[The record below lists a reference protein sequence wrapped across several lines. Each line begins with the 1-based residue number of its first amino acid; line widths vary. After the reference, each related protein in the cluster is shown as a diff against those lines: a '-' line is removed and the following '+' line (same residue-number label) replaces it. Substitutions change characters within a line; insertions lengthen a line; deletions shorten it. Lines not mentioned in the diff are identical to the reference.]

1 MRLKKIP
8 VFTPRLLILVNDW
21 DEAGSG
27 GPITDTINRSGESKM
42 AEVKRF
48 DPRELI
54 ESKLPG
60 TLRTPGGD
68 PIADRLSSVETALQE
83 MRHEFREMREMFV
96 ERERKG
102 ALLVDAY
109 KQVLADMD
117 DLFEAQRHE
126 NIKREESIR
135 FFLSSI
141 ESRLAADL
149 RADLGL
155 CAPDGS
161 RKGVWPFR
169 KAA

>member
-1 MRLKKIP
+1 MIGLMPGRG
-8 VFTPRLLILVNDW
+8 
-21 DEAGSG
+21 E
-27 GPITDTINRSGESKM
+27 PIAVTITRWGDSEM
-42 AEVKRF
+42 AAAKRF
-48 DPRELI
+48 DPRELV

-60 TLRTPGGD
+60 TIRTPEGD
-68 PIADRLSSVETALQE
+68 PVSDRLSAVETALQE

-109 KQVLADMD
+109 KQVLADMA

-141 ESRLAADL
+141 ESRLAVDL

-155 CAPDGS
+155 CGPDGS

>member
-1 MRLKKIP
+1 MT
-8 VFTPRLLILVNDW
+8 V
-21 DEAGSG
+21 A
-27 GPITDTINRSGESKM
+27 
-42 AEVKRF
+42 KRF
-48 DPRELI
+48 DPRELV

-60 TLRTPGGD
+60 ALRTPDGD
-68 PIADRLSSVETALQE
+68 PVSDRLAVETCMQE
-83 MRHEFREMREMFV
+83 MRNEFREMRDLFV

-109 KQVLADMD
+109 KQVLADMA

-141 ESRLAADL
+141 ESRLAVDL

-161 RKGVWPFR
+161 RKGVWSFR

>member
-1 MRLKKIP
+1 MSAEL
-8 VFTPRLLILVNDW
+8 
-21 DEAGSG
+21 
-27 GPITDTINRSGESKM
+27 TDRVTIM
-42 AEVKRF
+42 TAAKRF
-48 DPRELI
+48 DPRELV

-60 TLRTPGGD
+60 AIRTPDGD
-68 PIADRLSSVETALQE
+68 PVSDRLASVESAMQE
-83 MRHEFREMREMFV
+83 MRHEFREMRELFV

-109 KQVLADMD
+109 KQVLAEMA

-126 NIKREESIR
+126 NIKREESLR

-141 ESRLAADL
+141 ESRLAVDL

>member
-1 MRLKKIP
+1 MS
-8 VFTPRLLILVNDW
+8 
-21 DEAGSG
+21 A
-27 GPITDTINRSGESKM
+27 
-42 AEVKRF
+42 AKRF
-48 DPRELI
+48 DPREMVA
-54 ESKLPG
+54 SRLPG
-60 TLRTPGGD
+60 ALASADGD
-68 PIADRLSSVETALQE
+68 AVSDRLSSVEIAIQE
-83 MRHEFREMREMFV
+83 MRAEFRELHTLFT

-102 ALLVDAY
+102 AMLVDAY
-109 KQVLADMD
+109 KQVLADMA

-141 ESRLAADL
+141 EARLASGL

-155 CAPDGS
+155 SEGEGP

>member
-1 MRLKKIP
+1 MSMT
-8 VFTPRLLILVNDW
+8 V
-21 DEAGSG
+21 A
-27 GPITDTINRSGESKM
+27 
-42 AEVKRF
+42 KRF
-48 DPRELI
+48 DPRELV

-60 TLRTPGGD
+60 AIRTPDGD
-68 PIADRLSSVETALQE
+68 PVSDRLAAVEICMQE
-83 MRHEFREMREMFV
+83 MRHEFREMRDLFV

-109 KQVLADMD
+109 KQVLADMA

-141 ESRLAADL
+141 ESRLAVDL

>member
-1 MRLKKIP
+1 MT
-8 VFTPRLLILVNDW
+8 V
-21 DEAGSG
+21 A
-27 GPITDTINRSGESKM
+27 
-42 AEVKRF
+42 KRF
-48 DPRELI
+48 DPRELV

-60 TLRTPGGD
+60 ALRTPDGD
-68 PIADRLSSVETALQE
+68 PVSDRLAAVETCMQE
-83 MRHEFREMREMFV
+83 MRNEFREMRDLFV

-109 KQVLADMD
+109 KQVLADMA

-141 ESRLAADL
+141 ESRLAVDL

-155 CAPDGS
+155 CTPDGS

>member
-1 MRLKKIP
+1 MIVLKPGRGEPI
-8 VFTPRLLILVNDW
+8 
-21 DEAGSG
+21 AGRV
-27 GPITDTINRSGESKM
+27 TRSGDSKM
-42 AEVKRF
+42 AAAKRF
-48 DPRELI
+48 DPRELV

-60 TLRTPGGD
+60 TLRTPEGD
-68 PIADRLSSVETALQE
+68 PVSDRLSSVETALQE
-83 MRHEFREMREMFV
+83 MRHEFKEMREMFV

-109 KQVLADMD
+109 KQVLADMA

-141 ESRLAADL
+141 ESRLAVDL

>member
-1 MRLKKIP
+1 MS
-8 VFTPRLLILVNDW
+8 
-21 DEAGSG
+21 A
-27 GPITDTINRSGESKM
+27 
-42 AEVKRF
+42 AKRF
-48 DPRELI
+48 DPREMV
-54 ESKLPG
+54 ESRLPG
-60 TLRTPGGD
+60 ALTTPDGD
-68 PIADRLSSVETALQE
+68 PVSDRLAAVETAMQE
-83 MRHEFREMREMFV
+83 MRHEFREMRELFL

-109 KQVLADMD
+109 KQVLADMA

-141 ESRLAADL
+141 ESRLAVDL

-155 CAPDGS
+155 GTS
-161 RKGVWPFR
+161 EGGRKGVWPFR

>member
-1 MRLKKIP
+1 MS
-8 VFTPRLLILVNDW
+8 
-21 DEAGSG
+21 A
-27 GPITDTINRSGESKM
+27 
-42 AEVKRF
+42 AKRF
-48 DPRELI
+48 DPREMV
-54 ESKLPG
+54 ESRLPG
-60 TLRTPGGD
+60 ALKTPGGD
-68 PIADRLSSVETALQE
+68 PVSDRLAAVETAMQE
-83 MRHEFREMREMFV
+83 MRLEFREMREMFV

-109 KQVLADMD
+109 KQVLADMA

-141 ESRLAADL
+141 ESRLAVDL

-155 CAPDGS
+155 TTADSG

>member
-1 MRLKKIP
+1 MT
-8 VFTPRLLILVNDW
+8 V
-21 DEAGSG
+21 A
-27 GPITDTINRSGESKM
+27 
-42 AEVKRF
+42 KRF
-48 DPRELI
+48 DPRELV

-60 TLRTPGGD
+60 ALRTPDGD
-68 PIADRLSSVETALQE
+68 PVSDRLAVETCMQE
-83 MRHEFREMREMFV
+83 MRNEFREMRDLFV

-109 KQVLADMD
+109 KQVLADMA

-141 ESRLAADL
+141 ESRLAVDL

>member
-1 MRLKKIP
+1 M
-8 VFTPRLLILVNDW
+8 T
-21 DEAGSG
+21 A
-27 GPITDTINRSGESKM
+27 
-42 AEVKRF
+42 AKRF
-48 DPRELI
+48 DPRELV

-60 TLRTPGGD
+60 TLKTPDGD
-68 PIADRLSSVETALQE
+68 PVSDRLAAVESAMQE
-83 MRHEFREMREMFV
+83 MRHEFREMRELFV

-109 KQVLADMD
+109 KQVLADMA

-141 ESRLAADL
+141 ESRLAVDL

-155 CAPDGS
+155 SAPDGG

>member
-1 MRLKKIP
+1 
-8 VFTPRLLILVNDW
+8 
-21 DEAGSG
+21 
-27 GPITDTINRSGESKM
+27 
-42 AEVKRF
+42 
-48 DPRELI
+48 
-54 ESKLPG
+54 
-60 TLRTPGGD
+60 
-68 PIADRLSSVETALQE
+68 LSSVETALQE

-109 KQVLADMD
+109 KQVLADMA

-135 FFLSSI
+135 FFLGSI
-141 ESRLAADL
+141 ESRLAVDL

-169 KAA
+169 KVA

>member
-1 MRLKKIP
+1 MS
-8 VFTPRLLILVNDW
+8 
-21 DEAGSG
+21 EA
-27 GPITDTINRSGESKM
+27 R
-42 AEVKRF
+42 RF
-48 DPRELI
+48 DPREMV

-60 TLRTPGGD
+60 ALRTAEGN
-68 PIADRLSSVETALQE
+68 AVEDRLASVENALQE
-83 MRHEFREMREMFV
+83 MRLEFKEMRELYL

-102 ALLVDAY
+102 AMLVDAY
-109 KQVLADMD
+109 KQVLADMA

-141 ESRLAADL
+141 EARLATDL

-155 CAPDGS
+155 SRPDGE

-169 KAA
+169 

>member
-1 MRLKKIP
+1 MS
-8 VFTPRLLILVNDW
+8 
-21 DEAGSG
+21 A
-27 GPITDTINRSGESKM
+27 
-42 AEVKRF
+42 AKRF
-48 DPRELI
+48 DPREMV
-54 ESKLPG
+54 ESRLPG
-60 TLRTPGGD
+60 ALKTQDGD
-68 PIADRLSSVETALQE
+68 PVADRLAAMETAMQE
-83 MRHEFREMREMFV
+83 MRHEYREMRDLLL

-109 KQVLADMD
+109 KQVLADMA

-141 ESRLAADL
+141 ESRLAVDL

-155 CAPDGS
+155 TPSDGS

>member
-1 MRLKKIP
+1 M
-8 VFTPRLLILVNDW
+8 
-21 DEAGSG
+21 
-27 GPITDTINRSGESKM
+27 
-42 AEVKRF
+42 
-48 DPRELI
+48 
-54 ESKLPG
+54 
-60 TLRTPGGD
+60 
-68 PIADRLSSVETALQE
+68 QE
-83 MRHEFREMREMFV
+83 MRLEFRAMTELFV

-109 KQVLADMD
+109 KQVLADMA

-141 ESRLAADL
+141 ESRLAVDL

-155 CAPDGS
+155 CAADGT